1 MYPDAW
7 HALQDVMNFTYE
19 LSPPPTKSWGNLK
32 NGSWDGIVAMLLR
45 DEVGIYISHTHMYK
59 L

>member
-19 LSPPPTKSWGNLK
+19 LSPPPTKSWGNLI

-45 DEVGIYISHTHMYK
+45 DEVGIHISHTHV
-59 L
+59 